1 MNTKLIGTVAAVV
14 LFGLGARAY
23 ATTVDLGDISAGDS
37 NGAALFVSTPATSI
51 DDTWSFTL
59 TETLLT
65 AIVIDSA
72 DLAPFF
78 GIDGLGA
85 AGSDPAISFAY
96 DVADNAYTF
105 TGVLAAGTYDI
116 NVTGTTSGVLGG
128 QYDVTVGGVTA
139 VPAPAAFWLF
149 SGALLLI
156 VRRATNNAPAK
167 S

>member
-96 DVADNAYTF
+96 DIADNAYTF
-105 TGVLAAGTYDI
+105 TGVLLGPM
-116 NVTGTTSGVLGG
+116 TSTSLELRRVCWA
-128 QYDVTVGGVTA
+128 VSMMTVGGVTA
-139 VPAPAAFWLF
+139 VPAPAR
-149 SGALLLI
+149 SGCSRARSLKC
-156 VRRATNNAPAK
+156 RATNNA
-167 S
+167 